1 MGAATYRCVTAVS
14 CDNQN
19 GVKVEAV
26 GRCFRYATLSQFRPP
41 AGALAP
47 RLRKKNRQNAALAKL
62 AAIR

>member
-1 MGAATYRCVTAVS
+1 
-14 CDNQN
+14 
-19 GVKVEAV
+19 VKVEAV